1 MHIIKNEGFLQ
12 RFLQNS
18 SGAVYLCTV
27 AKDHRI
33 RASQWPPLGE
43 DVSSDEDSDDLML
56 DFQRDFFHQLPKKVT
71 TYKIVQTAKQL
82 PVVCLRLPSDST
94 SPWTPLPWAM

>member
-1 MHIIKNEGFLQ
+1 MRDSCDGFSKTAVVLFTFALSQ
-12 RFLQNS
+12 RTTESVHHFHQ
-18 SGAVYLCTV
+18 
-27 AKDHRI
+27 
-33 RASQWPPLGE
+33 QWPPLGE
-43 DVSSDEDSDDLML
+43 DVSFDEDSDNLMH

-94 SPWTPLPWAM
+94 SGWTPLPWAM